1 MSKNKKIYLSPP
13 HMTGEEKPYVI
24 DAIDSNWIAPL
35 GPHVDAFEK
44 EVANYIGV
52 DHAAALSS
60 GTAALHLAL
69 QIIGVEKGDTVFCS
83 DLTFVASPNAIR
95 YLDANPIFIDAEE
108 STWNMCPKSLELAF
122 KKHKPKAVVITD
134 LYGQSADYTS
144 LKTICDRFNTPIIED
159 AAESLGAS
167 YINQK
172 CGSFGEMA
180 ILSFNGNKIIT
191 TSGGG
196 MLLSNH
202 SKYIEQ
208 AKKLSTQAREPAIHY
223 EHEELGYNYRMS
235 NIIAAIGRAQ
245 LKQLDNYVGK
255 RRKIYNYYKAEL
267 SHIPHIQWMPEAKGS
282 RSSRWLSILTLP
294 SNSEVL
300 KNAIINK
307 FAEENIEARPV
318 WKPMHLQPLYQSNDF
333 FSVNNNGP
341 VSKNLFNRGICLPS
355 GSSLSEKEQS
365 RIVAIINSFF
375 S

>member
-255 RRKIYNYYKAEL
+255 RRKIYSYYKAEL
-267 SHIPHIQWMPEAKGS
+267 SHIPHIQWMPEAKGC

-318 WKPMHLQPLYQSNDF
+318 WKPMHLQPLYLSNDF

-365 RIVAIINSFF
+365 RIVAIIKSFF

>member
-208 AKKLSTQAREPAIHY
+208 AKKLSTQAREPVIHY

>member
-69 QIIGVEKGDTVFCS
+69 KIIGVEKGDTVFCS

-208 AKKLSTQAREPAIHY
+208 AKKLSTQAREPVIHY

-267 SHIPHIQWMPEAKGS
+267 SHIPHIQWMPEAKGC

-318 WKPMHLQPLYQSNDF
+318 WKPMHLQPLYLSNDF

-341 VSKNLFNRGICLPS
+341 VSKNLFYRGICLPS

>member
-208 AKKLSTQAREPAIHY
+208 AKKLSTQAREPVIHY

-300 KNAIINK
+300 KNDIINK

>member
-69 QIIGVEKGDTVFCS
+69 KIIGVEKGDTVFCS

-245 LKQLDNYVGK
+245 LKQLDNYVEK

-365 RIVAIINSFF
+365 RIVAIIKSFF

>member
-1 MSKNKKIYLSPP
+1 
-13 HMTGEEKPYVI
+13 
-24 DAIDSNWIAPL
+24 
-35 GPHVDAFEK
+35 VDAFEK

-69 QIIGVEKGDTVFCS
+69 KIIGVEKGDTVFCS

-95 YLDANPIFIDAEE
+95 YLDANPIFIDSEE

-122 KKHKPKAVVITD
+122 SIHKPKVVVITD

-245 LKQLDNYVGK
+245 LKQLGNYVEK

-300 KNAIINK
+300 KNDIINK

-318 WKPMHLQPLYQSNDF
+318 WKPMHLQPLYQSNNF
-333 FSVNNNGP
+333 FSVKNNGP
-341 VSKNLFNRGICLPS
+341 VSENLYNRGICLPS

>member
-208 AKKLSTQAREPAIHY
+208 AKKLSTQAREPEIHY

-300 KNAIINK
+300 KNDIINK